1 MFSFPRRNFTGD
13 ELNYFELSRGINHGL
28 YEVPSLS
35 VRIPFLVYRLRHD
48 DKLVF
53 TDVDGTIT
61 EEDVAGRVFPAFGFK
76 VFEFELKFR
85 KQHFLGGQSVSI
97 NFLF

>member
-76 VFEFELKFR
+76 VFEFEFNFR
-85 KQHFLGGQSVSI
+85 KQHFLGTVGEYK
-97 NFLF
+97 LFF